1 MQRLYPI
8 VSTQS
13 DTMRSVVATAVFL
26 ATASAWTPQSRYKG
40 KQMHSYLLETCSSP
54 TQAAG

>member
-40 KQMHSYLLETCSSP
+40 KQMHSYLLET
-54 TQAAG
+54 G